1 MFMIDHLSRQ
11 PIYQQII
18 HQLEHFVLAGVMHA
32 GDEMPSVRSL
42 SVELCANPNTV
53 QKAYAE
59 LNARGIL
66 CSVPGKGC
74 FIAAEAADII
84 ARSRREKLAD
94 VEKAVKELAM
104 AGVDRQEIISLVAE
118 IYDATGLKEEL
129 R

>member
-18 HQLEHFVLAGVMHA
+18 CQLEHFILVGIMKA

-42 SVELCANPNTV
+42 SVELCANPNTI

-74 FIAAEAADII
+74 FIVPDAADILT
-84 ARSRREKLAD
+84 RMRRERLAE
-94 VEKAVKELAM
+94 VEKKVKELAL
-104 AGVDRQEIISLVAE
+104 AGVGRQELMSLIADV
-118 IYDATGLKEEL
+118 YDALDRKEDKP
-129 R
+129 